1 MSNTLP
7 TTSFEFFPP
16 KNQKMANTIFKT
28 ANILSKLNPKFM
40 TVTYGAGG
48 SGRGWTMETA
58 LEITERTGIP
68 TAAHLTC
75 INVYKKALMGIAD
88 TFWDN
93 GIRHIV
99 ALRGDIPEE
108 DRPLDYSNY
117 NYFHY
122 SSQLV
127 EALKDLHP
135 AFEISVAAYPE
146 KHPDAETLDA
156 DIQALKKKCDAG
168 ASRAITQFFF
178 DNNVYYRFVEKAQS
192 AGIDT
197 PIVPGILP
205 IVSYERMIHF
215 ANICQTSVPKAI
227 QDRFEKIGDDQKA
240 AEEEAKNILALQ
252 VEDLVKN
259 GVPHLHFYT
268 LNRPTLSKYACE
280 TVGIGANLDVSKNN
294 NLKVAR

>member
-7 TTSFEFFPP
+7 TISFEFFPP

-28 ANILSKLNPKFM
+28 ANILSKLDPKFM

-58 LEITERTGIP
+58 LEITERTSIP

-146 KHPDAETLDA
+146 KHPDAESLDA
-156 DIQALKKKCDAG
+156 DIQALKKKCEAG
-168 ASRAITQFFF
+168 ANRAITQFFY
-178 DNNVYYRFVEKAQS
+178 DNDVYYRFVEKAQK
-192 AGIDT
+192 AGIET

-215 ANICQTSVPKAI
+215 ADICQTNVPKAI
-227 QDRFEKIGDDQKA
+227 RDKFEKIGDDQKA
-240 AEEEAKNILALQ
+240 AEEAAKEILVSQ

-259 GVPHLHFYT
+259 EVPHLHFYT
-268 LNRPTLSKYACE
+268 LNRPTLSKYACDAI
-280 TVGIGANLDVSKNN
+280 GIGSKSESSSTK
-294 NLKVAR
+294 NLKLVK